1 MKNRYTYI
9 IALLFLLGALS
20 SCERDDPEIE
30 MTAIGDMAG
39 EWYVTYKADTS
50 GTGDLVDVYGV
61 GYSQLI
67 TYNTS
72 GNTADSMIVDD
83 LGNFWEYKT
92 IVGVNKAERTF
103 SAPNGDNLY
112 YDSNGVIINNGKIII
127 GGGESRTGV
136 KTDSIYFEV
145 AFGDDDTGLTYVVS
159 GHRRTGFLE
168 DEF

>member
-1 MKNRYTYI
+1 MKKIYT
-9 IALLFLLGALS
+9 IALLLTFGFLS

-39 EWYVTYKADTS
+39 EWYVTYMADTVGS
-50 GTGDLVDVYGV
+50 DGPVDFG
-61 GYSQLI
+61 GGHSLLL

-72 GNTADSMIVDD
+72 ANTTDSMIVDD
-83 LGNFWEYKT
+83 LENFWEFKT
-92 IVGVNKAERTF
+92 IVNANKAERTF

-145 AFGDDDTGLTYVVS
+145 AFGDDPDGLTYIVS